1 MIQDNLKS
9 QELAVLTLRGLY
21 KKYGF
26 LPYKMSKFEEYDLYV
41 KNKDFLVSDNIITF
55 TDTDGKL
62 LALKPDV
69 TLSIIKNTKD
79 EYSGVKKVF
88 YDENVYRVSKGT
100 NSYKEIMQA
109 GLECIGDVDDYN
121 IYEVISLAAESL
133 ALLSDDFVLDI
144 SHLGIVSA
152 VLDSLDL
159 SEKARRDLLFA
170 ISEKNAS
177 TAAEI
182 CRQENVSDSDIR
194 LLISS
199 YGKPQ
204 DVILQLKQID
214 AVKNT
219 DALSQLEKITT
230 LLLESSFADKI
241 RIDFSVI
248 NHMGYYNGFVFRG
261 FINGI
266 SSGILSGGQ
275 YDALMQKMKRT
286 SRAIGFAIYLDMLP
300 APTPEY
306 DVDIVLLY
314 DKNCDLKLLKDTVS
328 ELSKDGKTVSAQT
341 QLDEKIIYKELLG
354 LSDKGVFTIEDNA

>member
-1 MIQDNLKS
+1 MISENLKS
-9 QELAVLTLRGLY
+9 RELAIFNLRGLY

-79 EYSGVKKVF
+79 EFPGVRKVF

-100 NSYKEIMQA
+100 GSYKEIMQA
-109 GLECIGDVDDYN
+109 GLECIGDVTDYN
-121 IYEVISLAAESL
+121 IYETISLAAESL

-144 SHLGIVSA
+144 SHLGIVSD
-152 VLDSLDL
+152 VLEGLNL
-159 SEKARRDLLFA
+159 SETARRDILFA

-177 TAAEI
+177 SVGEI
-182 CRQENVSDSDIR
+182 CRQENVPSDTIE

-199 YGKPQ
+199 YGKPK
-204 DVILQLKQID
+204 DVIDVLKTID
-214 AVKNT
+214 SIK
-219 DALSQLEKITT
+219 DSESLSQLIKITS
-230 LLLESSFADKI
+230 LLMESDFSDKI

-275 YDALMQKMKRT
+275 YDALMQKMKRS
-286 SRAIGFAIYLDMLP
+286 SRAIGFAVYLDMLETP
-300 APTPEY
+300 APDY
-306 DVDIVLLY
+306 DIDTILLY
-314 DKNCDLKLLKDTVS
+314 DKNCDLTVLKNTIS
-328 ELSKDGKTVSAQT
+328 ELSKDGKSVSAQT
-341 QLDEKIIYKELLG
+341 SLDEKLMYRKLLR
-354 LSDKGVFTIEDNA
+354 LTEKGVEVIEDNA

>member
-1 MIQDNLKS
+1 MISENLRS
-9 QELAVLTLRGLY
+9 RELAVFNLRGLY

-79 EYSGVKKVF
+79 DFGGVKKVF

-100 NSYKEIMQA
+100 GSYKEIMQA
-109 GLECIGDVDDYN
+109 GLECIGDIDDYN
-121 IYEVISLAAESL
+121 IYEVISLAAQSL
-133 ALLSDDFVLDI
+133 ELLSDDFILDI
-144 SHLGIVSA
+144 SHLGIVSL

-159 SEKARRDLLFA
+159 TEITKRELLLA
-170 ISEKNAS
+170 IGEKNS
-177 TAAEI
+177 SRVHEI
-182 CRQENVSDSDIR
+182 CKNENVSDKDIN

-199 YGKPQ
+199 YGKPE
-204 DVILQLKQID
+204 DVIENLKKIE
-214 AVKNT
+214 AVKNSE
-219 DALSQLEKITT
+219 ALAQLIKITS
-230 LLLESSFADKI
+230 LLLDSSFGDKI

-248 NHMGYYNGFVFRG
+248 NDMGYYNGFVFRG

-275 YDALMQKMKRT
+275 YDALMQKMKHT
-286 SRAIGFAIYLDMLP
+286 SRAIGFAVYIDMLP
-300 APTPEY
+300 TPAPLY
-306 DVDIVLLY
+306 DVDTVLLY
-314 DKNCDLKLLKDTVS
+314 DETCDLKTLKEAIDKLT
-328 ELSKDGKTVSAQT
+328 KDGKSVSAQT
-341 QLDEKIIYKELLG
+341 SLDEKLMYKQLLRI
-354 LSDKGVFTIEDNA
+354 SEKGVLEVENNA

>member
-1 MIQDNLKS
+1 MISENLKS
-9 QELAVLTLRGLY
+9 RELAVFNLRGLY

-41 KNKDFLVSDNIITF
+41 KNKDFLVSESIITF

-79 EYSGVKKVF
+79 DFSGVKKVF

-100 NSYKEIMQA
+100 GSYKEIMQA
-109 GLECIGDVDDYN
+109 GLECIGDIDDYN
-121 IYEVISLAAESL
+121 IYEVISLAAQSL
-133 ALLSDDFVLDI
+133 ELLSNDFILDI
-144 SHLGIVSA
+144 SHLGIVSL

-159 SEKARRDLLFA
+159 SETAKREILSA
-170 ISEKNAS
+170 ISEKNS
-177 TAAEI
+177 SRVHEI
-182 CRQENVSDSDIR
+182 CKSENVSCEDIN

-204 DVILQLKQID
+204 DVIENLKKIE
-214 AVKNT
+214 AVK
-219 DALSQLEKITT
+219 DSEALAQLIKITS
-230 LLLESSFADKI
+230 LLLDSSFGDKI

-248 NHMGYYNGFVFRG
+248 NDMGYYNGFVFRG

-275 YDALMQKMKRT
+275 YDALMQKMKHT
-286 SRAIGFAIYLDMLP
+286 SRAIGFAVYIDMLSTP
-300 APTPEY
+300 ALEY
-306 DVDIVLLY
+306 DVDTVLLY
-314 DKNCDLKLLKDTVS
+314 DETCDLKTLKEAIDT
-328 ELSKDGKTVSAQT
+328 LAKDGKSVSAQT
-341 QLDEKIIYKELLG
+341 SLDEKLMYKQLLRI
-354 LSDKGVFTIEDNA
+354 SEKGVLEVENDA

>member
-1 MIQDNLKS
+1 MISENLKS
-9 QELAVLTLRGLY
+9 RELAVFNLRGLY

-79 EYSGVKKVF
+79 DFPGVRKVF

-100 NSYKEIMQA
+100 GSYKEIMQA
-109 GLECIGDVDDYN
+109 GLECIGDIDDYN
-121 IYEVISLAAESL
+121 IYETIFLAAESL

-144 SHLGIVSA
+144 SHLGIVSE
-152 VLDSLDL
+152 VLESLCL
-159 SEKARRDLLFA
+159 SETAKRDILFA
-170 ISEKNAS
+170 ISEKNS
-177 TAAEI
+177 SSVREI
-182 CRQENVSDSDIR
+182 CRQEDASSDAIE

-204 DVILQLKQID
+204 DVIEVLKTID
-214 AVKNT
+214 SVK
-219 DALSQLEKITT
+219 DSESLSQLIKITT
-230 LLLESSFADKI
+230 LLMESDFSDKI

-248 NHMGYYNGFVFRG
+248 NHMGYYNGFLFRG

-275 YDALMQKMKRT
+275 YDALMQKMNRA
-286 SRAIGFAIYLDMLP
+286 SRAIGFAIYLDMLETP
-300 APTPEY
+300 IPEY
-306 DVDIVLLY
+306 DVDTILLY
-314 DKNCDLKLLKDTVS
+314 DKNCDLKALKSAVS
-328 ELSKDGKTVSAQT
+328 MLSANGKSVTAQT
-341 QLDEKIIYKELLG
+341 ELDEKLMYKQLLK
-354 LSDKGVFTIEDNA
+354 LTEKGVEIIENNA

>member
-1 MIQDNLKS
+1 MISENLKS
-9 QELAVLTLRGLY
+9 RELAVFNLRGLY

-79 EYSGVKKVF
+79 EFPGVRKVF

-100 NSYKEIMQA
+100 GSYKEIMQA
-109 GLECIGDVDDYN
+109 GLECIGDVTDYN
-121 IYEVISLAAESL
+121 IYETISLAAESL

-144 SHLGIVSA
+144 SHLGIVSD
-152 VLDSLDL
+152 VLESLNL
-159 SEKARRDLLFA
+159 SETARRDILFA

-177 TAAEI
+177 SVREI
-182 CRQENVSDSDIR
+182 CRQENVPSDTIE

-199 YGKPQ
+199 YGKPC
-204 DVILQLKQID
+204 DVIEVLKTID
-214 AVKNT
+214 SVKNSES
-219 DALSQLEKITT
+219 LSQLVKITS
-230 LLLESSFADKI
+230 LLMESDFSDKI

-286 SRAIGFAIYLDMLP
+286 SRAIGFAVYLDMLP
-300 APTPEY
+300 TPTPDY
-306 DVDIVLLY
+306 DVDTILLY
-314 DKNCDLKLLKDTVS
+314 DKNCDLKVLKDAVAM
-328 ELSKDGKTVSAQT
+328 LSANGKSVTAQT
-341 QLDEKIIYKELLG
+341 ELDEKLMYKQLLR
-354 LSDKGVFTIEDNA
+354 LSEKGVEIIENNA

>member
-1 MIQDNLKS
+1 MICSNLKS
-9 QELAVLTLRGLY
+9 RELAVFNLRGLY

-26 LPYKMSKFEEYDLYV
+26 IPYKMSKFEEYDLYV

-79 EYSGVKKVF
+79 DFLGVQKVF

-100 NSYKEIMQA
+100 GSYKEIMQT
-109 GLECIGDVDDYN
+109 GLECIGDIDDYN

-133 ALLSDDFVLDI
+133 ELLSSDFILDI
-144 SHLGIVSA
+144 SHLGIVST

-159 SEKARRDLLFA
+159 SEKARRELLLA
-170 ISEKNAS
+170 IGEKNSSEAS
-177 TAAEI
+177 EI
-182 CRQENVSDSDIR
+182 CRHEHVYDNDVK

-204 DVILQLKQID
+204 NVIASLKKIE
-214 AVKNT
+214 AVK
-219 DALSQLEKITT
+219 DSEALLQLEKITS
-230 LLLESSFADKI
+230 LLSDSSFGDKI

-248 NHMGYYNGFVFRG
+248 NDMGYYNGFVFRG

-266 SSGILSGGQ
+266 SSGVLSGGQ
-275 YDALMQKMKRT
+275 YDALMKKMRR
-286 SRAIGFAIYLDMLP
+286 SSHAIGFAIYLDLLP
-300 APTPEY
+300 NPAPEY
-306 DVDIVLLY
+306 DVNTILLY
-314 DKNCDLKLLKDTVS
+314 DKNCDIKLLKDTIA
-328 ELSKDGKTVSAQT
+328 ELSKDGKSVAAQT
-341 QLDEKIIYKELLG
+341 ELDDKLTYNQILRLG
-354 LSDKGVFTIEDNA
+354 KKGVEIIENNA